1 MGAINCDIQFSE
13 VEQVKL
19 GADFFS
25 NLGYSI
31 YTEVPIFSA
40 SADMIIIDSNKNIQA
55 IEFKLKNWK
64 RAIKQVKNHSI
75 VVDYISICIL
85 KPKKQKTRLEIE
97 EHCSNEGIGL
107 YYVDRQLDQVAIEQV
122 VSGNKTKTVW
132 EVEKE
137 RLLEYIK

>member
-1 MGAINCDIQFSE
+1 MEAINYDIQFSE

-25 NLGYSI
+25 NLGYRI

-55 IEFKLKNWK
+55 VEFKLKNWK

-122 VSGNKTKTVW
+122 VSGNKIKTVW